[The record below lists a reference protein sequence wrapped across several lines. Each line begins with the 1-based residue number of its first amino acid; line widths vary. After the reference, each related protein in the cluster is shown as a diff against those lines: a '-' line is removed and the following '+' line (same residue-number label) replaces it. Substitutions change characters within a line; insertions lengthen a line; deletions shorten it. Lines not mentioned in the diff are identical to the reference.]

1 MFFVEYSA
9 LLIVL
14 IARVSIRF
22 CSFFPATDFKSLFN
36 DLLIFVGLDGYT
48 PQKGVF
54 CYQGG
59 EQTHGR
65 ISAKNLTMARQEC
78 SANDNCELFTDWCGR
93 GDEFVMRNQ
102 RCRNQISGR

>member
-1 MFFVEYSA
+1 MI
-9 LLIVL
+9 IVL
-14 IARVSIRF
+14 FEQTVVLN
-22 CSFFPATDFKSLFN
+22 DH

-59 EQTHGR
+59 GQTHGR

-93 GDEFVMRNQ
+93 GDEFYWCIHFTGEY
-102 RCRNQISGR
+102 RCVCNTATPACPSVLYMKNH